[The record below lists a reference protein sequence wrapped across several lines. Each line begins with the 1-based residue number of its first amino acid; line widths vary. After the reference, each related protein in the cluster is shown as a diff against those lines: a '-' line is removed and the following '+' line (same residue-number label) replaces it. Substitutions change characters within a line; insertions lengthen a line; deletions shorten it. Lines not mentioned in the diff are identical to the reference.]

1 MFGEECR
8 INSVKFKIKR
18 LGAISDSELSLSQF
32 LILSGESGLGKSYV
46 AMMCNYVFFLLWS
59 RKRLNNFISEQG
71 ISFNESRLKWKNKG
85 EAFVIHKA
93 DFIPW
98 INRDMAS
105 FLSYMIGSDV
115 HADIEVSLPIPD
127 KLVFGFSEEI
137 EGLVD
142 AEELY
147 LRLNINNELFFR
159 TKNEDESIG
168 SESPLAFLLRYY
180 LIDRIFGNHN
190 GFKYNFILPP
200 SRGAVMTENLEPI
213 TGLFKEFTDMMR
225 IINTSAEKP
234 NEADPHILEEFRRI
248 LDGRVYKEKNSGKY
262 YYETNDVNI
271 PISAAASS
279 IKEIAPLSLFI
290 NRFNVSVASILIEE
304 PEAHLHP
311 LKQRMMADVLAMLVN
326 NKACIQITTHS
337 DYLIRRINELV
348 MLNQISEKFKE
359 QPEEFE
365 KICEDV
371 NIPSYLKLNH
381 ECIGA
386 YLLQRRENGTVEI
399 VCQNIED
406 GVKFDSFYT
415 ALRQNIDMRN
425 LLMGYLVEGNSSSS
439 IEEEYNSDARD

>member
-8 INSVKFKIKR
+8 IKSVSFKIRR
-18 LGAISDSELSLSQF
+18 LGAITDSELTLNQF

-46 AMMCNYVFFLLWS
+46 AMMCNYIFFLLWS
-59 RKRLNNFISEQG
+59 RKRLGNFIKEQG
-71 ISFNESRLKWKNKG
+71 ISFNESRLNWKNKG
-85 EAFVIHKA
+85 EAFVINKT
-93 DFIPW
+93 DFIAW
-98 INRDMAS
+98 LNKDLNA
-105 FLSYMIGSDV
+105 FLSYMIGSEA
-115 HADIEVSLPIPD
+115 HADIEIDLPIPD
-127 KLVFGFSEEI
+127 ELHFGFSEEI

-142 AEELY
+142 AEESY
-147 LRLNINNELFFR
+147 LRLNINNDLFFR

-180 LIDRIFGNHN
+180 LIDRIFGDHK
-190 GFKYNFILPP
+190 GFKYNYILPP
-200 SRGAVMTENLEPI
+200 SRGAVMTENVESV
-213 TGLFKEFTDMMR
+213 TGLFKEFTDMLR

-234 NEADPHILEEFRRI
+234 NEADPHLLEEFRAI
-248 LDGRVYKEKNSGKY
+248 LDGRVYKEPNSGKY
-262 YYETNDVNI
+262 FYETNNANL

-290 NRFNVSVASILIEE
+290 NRFDVAVSSILIEE

-348 MLNQISEKFKE
+348 LLNQISENYKE
-359 QPEEFE
+359 RPEEFE
-365 KICEDV
+365 DICKKV
-371 NIPSYLKLNH
+371 KIPSYLRLKH

-386 YLLQRRENGTVEI
+386 YLLQRRNDGSVEI
-399 VCQNIED
+399 VCQNAQD

-415 ALRQNIDMRN
+415 ALRQNIDTRAT
-425 LLMGYLVEGNSSSS
+425 LMSYLVEEDSNNN
-439 IEEEYNSDARD
+439 IEEENVDARD